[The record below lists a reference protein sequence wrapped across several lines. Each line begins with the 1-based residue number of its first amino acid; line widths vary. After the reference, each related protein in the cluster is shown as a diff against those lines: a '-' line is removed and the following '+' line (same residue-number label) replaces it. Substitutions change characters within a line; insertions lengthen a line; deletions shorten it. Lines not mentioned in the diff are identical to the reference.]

1 MELEGEKKAESG
13 DFSFREC
20 GRCSKGFHPLLR
32 PHAEKC
38 GTANTSVLEGT
49 PRGGSLRSSLYR
61 KGNPRVEKCN
71 GFPEGQLKGDRALEV
86 QDPVYPVSNCL
97 CLK

>member
-1 MELEGEKKAESG
+1 MDLEGGKKAESG

-38 GTANTSVLEGT
+38 GTRNTSVLEGT
-49 PRGGSLRSSLYR
+49 P
-61 KGNPRVEKCN
+61 
-71 GFPEGQLKGDRALEV
+71 
-86 QDPVYPVSNCL
+86 
-97 CLK
+97 

>member
-49 PRGGSLRSSLYR
+49 P
-61 KGNPRVEKCN
+61 
-71 GFPEGQLKGDRALEV
+71 
-86 QDPVYPVSNCL
+86 
-97 CLK
+97 